1 MTISQIKQNFPI
13 FKSNP
18 DLVYF
23 DNGATTLKPEQVIN
37 KLTEYYSTYSSN
49 VHRGLY
55 PIAVKADEEY
65 ENARRIVSEFI
76 NADFS
81 EIIFTSGTTESIN
94 GITSSLA
101 RSGIINENDNILIT
115 ELEHHANI
123 IPWQA
128 LKNVH
133 LDYIPVNENFELDF
147 TNIDLNKYYKVVA
160 VTHVSNVTG
169 TVNDI
174 KKIRKLFPKSILVID
189 CAQSAAR
196 LKIDV
201 KDLDVDFMAF
211 SGHKIYGPTGI
222 GVLFGKYEWLK
233 KMEPFKFGGGM
244 ISEVNKKSS
253 VWAEVPAKFEAG
265 TPPIAEAIA
274 LGEAINFV
282 NEVGL
287 NNIWEHEQK
296 LRTELITELRK
307 LDFVEIY
314 HPDLKTDAAAV
325 VSFNVKGVHPH
336 DVAQFLG
343 DNGICVRAGHHCTH
357 ILHRDKLDINASV
370 RVSLGV
376 YNEVGEVERLCSK
389 LTEVHKLF

>member
-1 MTISQIKQNFPI
+1 MHQIKSQFPI

-23 DNGATTLKPEQVIN
+23 DNGATTLKPERVIK

-55 PIAVKADEEY
+55 PMAVKADEEY
-65 ENARRIVSEFI
+65 ENAREIIANFI

-81 EIIFTSGTTESIN
+81 EVIFTSGTTESIN
-94 GITSSLA
+94 GIAQMLTK
-101 RSGIINENDNILIT
+101 SGIINENDNILIT

-123 IPWQA
+123 IPWQEI
-128 LKNVH
+128 KNIN
-133 LDYIPVNENFELDF
+133 LSYIPINDNLELDLDK
-147 TNIDLNKYYKVVA
+147 IDRAKDYKVIA
-160 VTHVSNVTG
+160 LTHTSNVTG
-169 TVNDI
+169 TINNI
-174 KKIRKLFPKSILVID
+174 KTIRTLFPESILVVD
-189 CAQSAAR
+189 CAQSISR
-196 LKIDV
+196 IKIDV
-201 KDLDVDFMAF
+201 KDLDVDFIAF

-222 GVLFGKYEWLK
+222 GVLYGKHELLK
-233 KMEPFKFGGGM
+233 KLEPFKFGGGM
-244 ISEVNKKSS
+244 ISEVGKFKSS
-253 VWAEVPAKFEAG
+253 WAEIPTKFEAG

-282 NEVGL
+282 NGIGID
-287 NNIWEHEQK
+287 NIWKHEQN
-296 LRTELITELRK
+296 LRTELITELHK

-314 HPDLKTDAAAV
+314 HPNLETKAAAV

-357 ILHRDKLDINASV
+357 VLHRDRLDINASV

-376 YNEVGEVERLCSK
+376 YNEIWEIEKLCTAIIKVNETFS
-389 LTEVHKLF
+389 